1 MLLPKASVSLQ
12 RMKLLCHLSGHL
24 VSSRPASYCSS
35 VCVSSGQC
43 PDLSEPLFSPT
54 HSPYVPISCAHS
66 EINRLD
72 LGLTVEVWN
81 KGLIWDTMVGT
92 VWIPL
97 RTIRQ
102 SNEVND
108 RRGRRVWQ
116 RPRALGSKETETCPP
131 PQSQLGS
138 PELSLEAPQCVCT
151 PAKDLVSVKGPTCSF
166 LALRVWA
173 SVSSFA
179 CLDCG
184 LLRSQTSD

>member
-1 MLLPKASVSLQ
+1 MLFPKASVFLQ
-12 RMKLLCHLSGHL
+12 KMKPLCHLSGHL
-24 VSSRPASYCSS
+24 VSSWPASYCSS
-35 VCVSSGQC
+35 LCVSSGQC

-54 HSPYVPISCAHS
+54 HPPYVPTSCAHS

-108 RRGRRVWQ
+108 RRGGRVLQ
-116 RPRALGSKETETCPP
+116 RPRALGSKETETCLPLPP
-131 PQSQLGS
+131 PDSLSWGLQSCPWRL
-138 PELSLEAPQCVCT
+138 PI
-151 PAKDLVSVKGPTCSF
+151 VS
-166 LALRVWA
+166 A
-173 SVSSFA
+173 SQP
-179 CLDCG
+179 
-184 LLRSQTSD
+184 RI